1 VDRAARGERLMREPG
16 RIRDAGDVVTL
27 AALVALAAFWMA
39 PIVWVI
45 GLSFKPN
52 DVLMHSTG
60 GLLSPPFTIK
70 NYTDI
75 LRASAVF
82 GWMLNSA
89 IVAIGQT
96 ALTLVLSTL
105 AGYGF
110 ARTDFPGKRIV
121 FLIVLAALA
130 VPEQAIIVPLHTMFA
145 QVDMHNTYIGLI
157 APRLAFPFGVFL
169 MTQYFRGVPRE
180 IEEAAMLD
188 NASRLK
194 IFWKVVLPL
203 TIPAQATLGIYTFLH
218 AWNDYFWPLV
228 SATKP
233 EMYTLT
239 IGLAA
244 MQTNFSQT
252 EGIGFLMAQAVFA
265 GLPVLILYLFFQR
278 HIINAVSG
286 RVG

>member
-1 VDRAARGERLMREPG
+1 MWKAGHATDIFDRL
-16 RIRDAGDVVTL
+16 IL
-27 AALVALAAFWMA
+27 AAVIGLAVLWLA

-52 DVLMHSTG
+52 DVLMRTTG
-60 GLLSPPFTIK
+60 GIYAPPFTLK
-70 NYTDI
+70 NYVDI
-75 LRASAVF
+75 LATSQVF
-82 GWMLNSA
+82 AWMLNSA
-89 IVAIGQT
+89 IVSIGQT
-96 ALTLVLSTL
+96 VLTLVISTL

-110 ARTDFPGKRIV
+110 ARTEFPGKRIV
-121 FLIVLAALA
+121 FLLVLAGLA

-145 QVDMHNTYIGLI
+145 YADLHNTYTSLI

-169 MTQYFRGVPRE
+169 MTQYFKGVPRE

-194 IFWKVVLPL
+194 IFFRVVLPL

-218 AWNDYFWPLV
+218 AWNEYFWPLV
-228 SATKP
+228 TATKP

-244 MQTNFSQT
+244 MQTNFAQT

-265 GLPVLILYLFFQR
+265 GLPILVLYLFFQR
-278 HIINAVSG
+278 HIVTAVAG
-286 RVG
+286 GVGK

>member
-1 VDRAARGERLMREPG
+1 MRRGF
-16 RIRDAGDVVTL
+16 GDTVIL
-27 AALVALAAFWMA
+27 ALVVLLALLWVAPMA
-39 PIVWVI
+39 WVV
-45 GLSFKPN
+45 GLSLKPN
-52 DVLMHSTG
+52 EVIMRSTG
-60 GLLSPPFTIK
+60 GLLFPPFTTK

-75 LRASAVF
+75 LATSSVF
-82 GWMLNSA
+82 GWMANSA
-89 IVAIGQT
+89 IVAAGQT
-96 ALTLVLSTL
+96 LLTLALSTL

-110 ARTDFPGKRIV
+110 ARTDFPGKNV
-121 FLIVLAALA
+121 LFGIVLAGLA

-145 QVDMHNTYIGLI
+145 EANLHNTYFGLI
-157 APRLAFPFGVFL
+157 APRLAVPFGVFL
-169 MTQYFRGVPRE
+169 MYQFFRAVPAE

-194 IFWKVVLPL
+194 IFFRVMLPL

-218 AWNDYFWPLV
+218 AWNEYFWPLV

-244 MQTNFSQT
+244 TQTNFAQT

-265 GLPVLILYLFFQR
+265 GIPVLILYLLFQR
-278 HIINAVSG
+278 QIVTAVSG
-286 RVG
+286 GFAK

>member
-1 VDRAARGERLMREPG
+1 MARGQPR
-16 RIRDAGDVVTL
+16 RIAWVDGLLLLALGLLTL
-27 AALVALAAFWMA
+27 FWVA
-39 PIVWVI
+39 PIVWVV

-52 DVLMHSTG
+52 DVLMRSTG
-60 GLLSPPFTIK
+60 GILWPPFTLK
-70 NYTDI
+70 NYVDI
-75 LRASAVF
+75 LASSSVF

-96 ALTLVLSTL
+96 VLTLALASL

-110 ARTDFPGKRIV
+110 ARTNFPGRRV
-121 FLIVLAALA
+121 LFVVVLAALA

-145 QVDMHNTYIGLI
+145 AAELHNTYGALI
-157 APRLAFPFGVFL
+157 APRLAFPFGVLL
-169 MTQYFRGVPRE
+169 MTQYFRAISPE
-180 IEEAAMLD
+180 IEEAALLD
-188 NASRLK
+188 SASRLK
-194 IFWKVVLPL
+194 VFWRIVLPL
-203 TIPAQATLGIYTFLH
+203 SIPAQATLGIYTFLH

-239 IGLAA
+239 IGLAS
-244 MQTNFSQT
+244 MQTNFAQT

-278 HIINAVSG
+278 HIVRAVAG
-286 RVG
+286 GAAK

>member
-1 VDRAARGERLMREPG
+1 MTFGGSARL
-16 RIRDAGDVVTL
+16 DLGDKVILGLVT
-27 AALVALAAFWMA
+27 ALALLWLA
-39 PIVWVI
+39 PVIWVI

-52 DVLMHSTG
+52 DVLMRDTRGIFSA
-60 GLLSPPFTIK
+60 PFTLK

-75 LRASAVF
+75 IASSQVF
-82 GWMLNSA
+82 GWMANSV
-89 IVAIGQT
+89 IVALGQT
-96 ALTLVLSTL
+96 VLTLALSTL

-110 ARTDFPGKRIV
+110 ARTDFPGKRIL
-121 FLIVLAALA
+121 FAIVLVGLA

-145 QVDMHNTYIGLI
+145 AVDLHNTYTGLV

-194 IFWKVVLPL
+194 IFLKVILPL

-218 AWNDYFWPLV
+218 AWNEYFWPLV

-244 MQTNFSQT
+244 MQTNFAQT

-265 GLPVLILYLFFQR
+265 GLPVFILYLFFQR

>member
-1 VDRAARGERLMREPG
+1 MNAVGSKSVDRL
-16 RIRDAGDVVTL
+16 IFAGVL
-27 AALVALAAFWMA
+27 LLALVWVA
-39 PIVWVI
+39 PILWVL

-52 DVLMHSTG
+52 EVLMRSTG
-60 GLLSPPFTIK
+60 GLLVPPFTLK
-70 NYTDI
+70 NYVDI
-75 LRASAVF
+75 LYTSAVF
-82 GWMLNSA
+82 AWMFNSA
-89 IVAIGQT
+89 VVAAGQT
-96 ALTLVLSTL
+96 ILTLILATL

-121 FLIVLAALA
+121 FVAVLAGLA

-145 QVDMHNTYIGLI
+145 TFDLHNTYIGLI
-157 APRLAFPFGVFL
+157 APRLSFPFGVFL
-169 MTQYFRGVPRE
+169 MTQYFKAIPRE

-194 IFWKVVLPL
+194 ILVRVILPL
-203 TIPAQATLGIYTFLH
+203 SLPAQAALGIYTFLH
-218 AWNDYFWPLV
+218 AWNEYFWPLV

-244 MQTNFSQT
+244 MQTNFAQT
-252 EGIGFLMAQAVFA
+252 EGIGFLMAQAIFA

-278 HIINAVSG
+278 HIVSAVTG
-286 RVG
+286 GAAK

>member
-1 VDRAARGERLMREPG
+1 MGQGIRKTFGDRVIL
-16 RIRDAGDVVTL
+16 
-27 AALVALAAFWMA
+27 ALVIALAFAWLA
-39 PIVWVI
+39 PIVWVV

-52 DVLMHSTG
+52 DVLMRSTG
-60 GLLSPPFTIK
+60 GLLAPPFTVK

-75 LRASAVF
+75 TATSAVF

-89 IVAIGQT
+89 IVAFGQT
-96 ALTLVLSTL
+96 VLTLALSTL

-110 ARTDFPGKRIV
+110 ARTDFPGKKAV
-121 FLIVLAALA
+121 FVLALAGLA

-145 QVDMHNTYIGLI
+145 EANLHNTYFGLI
-157 APRLAFPFGVFL
+157 APRLAVPFGVFL
-169 MTQYFRGVPRE
+169 MTQYFRAIPAE

-194 IFWKVVLPL
+194 IFFRIMLPL

-218 AWNDYFWPLV
+218 AWNEYFWPLV

-244 MQTNFSQT
+244 TQTNFAQT

-265 GLPVLILYLFFQR
+265 GIPVLILYLLFQR
-278 HIINAVSG
+278 QIVTAVSG
-286 RVG
+286 GFAK

>member
-1 VDRAARGERLMREPG
+1 MTGIGKPNLGDRLILGSVIL
-16 RIRDAGDVVTL
+16 L
-27 AALVALAAFWMA
+27 AILWLA
-39 PIVWVI
+39 PIFWVV

-52 DVLMHSTG
+52 DVIMRSTG
-60 GLLSPPFTIK
+60 GLLSPPFTWK

-75 LRASAVF
+75 LATSSVF
-82 GWMLNSA
+82 GWMGNSV
-89 IVAIGQT
+89 IVAVGQT
-96 ALTLVLSTL
+96 LLTLIISTL

-121 FLIVLAALA
+121 FVMVLAGLA

-145 QVDMHNTYIGLI
+145 EANLHNTYIGLI
-157 APRLAFPFGVFL
+157 APRLAVPFGVFL
-169 MTQYFRGVPRE
+169 MTQYIAAIPAE

-194 IFWKVVLPL
+194 IFWKVILPL
-203 TIPAQATLGIYTFLH
+203 TVPAQATLGIYTFLH
-218 AWNDYFWPLV
+218 AWNEYFWPLV

-239 IGLAA
+239 IGLAST
-244 MQTNFSQT
+244 QTNFAQT

-265 GLPVLILYLFFQR
+265 GVPVLILYLFFQR
-278 HIINAVSG
+278 HIVTAVSG
-286 RVG
+286 GFAK